1 MDGHAFDHEA
11 LAWAAGWL
19 VAVVLLFVAG
29 TRLPLETHFGL
40 WRSWLY
46 GAGCVAA
53 GVGVWVLANVALVLH
68 DSHIDLT
75 REKLYTPSATAMRVV
90 DELRSPVGITY
101 FYRSPDPVG
110 RSAADILT
118 VLGRRNPLLTVAHVD
133 PHQHPELAPR
143 AGSRP
148 ATTGVTP

>member
-1 MDGHAFDHEA
+1 MDEHAFDHEA

-29 TRLPLETHFGL
+29 TRLPLETHFGR

-75 REKLYTPSATAMRVV
+75 REKLYTPSATAMR
-90 DELRSPVGITY
+90 EI
-101 FYRSPDPVG
+101 G
-110 RSAADILT
+110 RASCRER
-118 VLGRRNPLLTVAHVD
+118 VCQYV
-133 PHQHPELAPR
+133 
-143 AGSRP
+143 
-148 ATTGVTP
+148 